1 MSACKMRDLLYL
13 STPALWPCWP
23 MLPVVR
29 RCKGR
34 EELGLVCDVMGVCGR
49 TGYSATV
56 FVCNLFDL
64 PPTLEQFLELPREA
78 FDSPEEVRAA
88 GWTVD

>member
-1 MSACKMRDLLYL
+1 VSACMRRDLLYL

-23 MLPVVR
+23 LLPVVR
-29 RCKGR
+29 RCKGG
-34 EELGLVCDVMGVCGR
+34 EELGLVCDVMGLCGR

-56 FVCNLFDL
+56 FLANLFEI
-64 PPTLEQFLELPREA
+64 PPGLDEFLALPREA
-78 FDSPEEVRAA
+78 FDTPEEVRAA